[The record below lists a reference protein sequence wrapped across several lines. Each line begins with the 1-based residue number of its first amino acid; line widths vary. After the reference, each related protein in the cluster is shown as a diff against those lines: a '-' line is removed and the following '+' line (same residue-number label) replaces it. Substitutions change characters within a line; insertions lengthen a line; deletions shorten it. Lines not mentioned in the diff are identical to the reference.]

1 MNPWQGTALKELN
14 IGVLGAGYV
23 GMATG
28 ACLAHV
34 GHRITLVDVDA
45 RRVESLERGMVPI

>member
-23 GMATG
+23 GLATG